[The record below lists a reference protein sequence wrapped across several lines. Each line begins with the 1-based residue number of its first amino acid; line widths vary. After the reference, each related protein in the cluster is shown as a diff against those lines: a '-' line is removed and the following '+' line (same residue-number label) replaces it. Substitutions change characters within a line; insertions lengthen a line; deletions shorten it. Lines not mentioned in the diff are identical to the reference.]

1 MTWTRSKAAL
11 YLLGGLLVLAC
22 AVPARAQFGGGGTGG
37 ARRGGGMRNPDTT
50 VSRDSNTP
58 RGISAA
64 DALYELRM
72 RLIISQEQSAAWE
85 GFYAAYLSWT
95 AQAARPRAG
104 ADSSGALQSVE
115 QQLTAAQNGFAST
128 EDLAQALKVLF
139 SSLTQA
145 QQHMADELVPR
156 LLGLTSP
163 SGQHVTAQGSR

>member
-1 MTWTRSKAAL
+1 
-11 YLLGGLLVLAC
+11 
-22 AVPARAQFGGGGTGG
+22 
-37 ARRGGGMRNPDTT
+37 
-50 VSRDSNTP
+50 
-58 RGISAA
+58 
-64 DALYELRM
+64 M

-85 GFYAAYLSWT
+85 RFYAAYLSWS
-95 AQAARPRAG
+95 AQAARPRAA
-104 ADSSGALQSVE
+104 ADTSGALQSVE